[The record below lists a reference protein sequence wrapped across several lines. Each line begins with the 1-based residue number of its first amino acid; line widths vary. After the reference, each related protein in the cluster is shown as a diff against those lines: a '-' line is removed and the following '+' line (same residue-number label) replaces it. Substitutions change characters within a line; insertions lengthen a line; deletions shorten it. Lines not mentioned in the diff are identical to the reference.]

1 MNHHLN
7 NPSSRSG
14 GILFRLL
21 LSQGIMSAALLL
33 CAGMSK
39 VTAAELLR
47 NGAFDP
53 AGASVQTGGVTAGNA
68 PNGSWSIYVE
78 KRFGDKMAVALD
90 SAVGHLAPG
99 AFRMSPETNLNA
111 SATVHQS
118 LPVVA
123 GQTYELEGWV
133 MGKNLAGASIKA
145 GIQAEFR
152 QADGKF
158 IGKEVLT
165 ILDEKT
171 PAGEWRSGTLRVKT
185 PEGAK
190 GLTFAAWGIFKSY
203 PENALAPEIYFDD
216 FSLTG
221 GERKEYG
228 ASLPGG
234 EGLGLW
240 WCDNMRKIMRDQ
252 PVPKAATAEVTVEAA
267 RNEFEP
273 FQICLRPNEELRGVR
288 FETLG
293 APQGVTLDFFQQEY
307 VPVLKPM
314 DKWGEA
320 ADYPDPLVPVEG
332 PLTLAAGQNHP
343 FWIDLKVGEKVPAGE
358 HAFKVMLIRD
368 GAEPVAIPIRLKV
381 QPFTLPVATT
391 VRTAFG
397 VDVWPKWHGDLSTEQ
412 LKTVWKKYLTTLT
425 SHRLAPVIT
434 FTYGAFPWKP
444 KVLSA
449 DPATGVVTCDFS
461 AFDEIMGFVLDENHA
476 NSFSLHLQSP
486 PELVAMGKE
495 RNWDAAQTAK
505 VKLAYQRALV
515 AHVQE
520 KGWLEKCYLYAYDE
534 PTPDHYAQLVA
545 DLQRIQ
551 TEVPGLRRLVAFNN
565 SMAPNGQFQNQV
577 DIWVPG
583 ITKLDLWEAA
593 QARRR
598 GDQVWFYVC
607 LGPLAPYPNLF
618 IDHPSTSHRVLPW
631 MVAQF
636 NLDGF
641 LYWNTTWSKFT
652 NPWKEAMTHDEKPN
666 EFVKI
671 QPYANGDG
679 LLLYPPVKEP
689 ATVPVLAGPLPSI
702 RLKMMRE
709 GLEDTEYLTLL
720 RQRSKGEEALRLGGN
735 LVHGTSAFEL
745 NPAHYQQVRREL
757 AEAIAKAGDVPE
769 VKAQEKAADN
779 KSWMPG
785 FLRKLLGN

>member
-1 MNHHLN
+1 MNNRSQTH
-7 NPSSRSG
+7 SRRTSV
-14 GILFRLL
+14 IPFRLL
-21 LSQGIMSAALLL
+21 LSRGIMSAALLL
-33 CAGMSK
+33 CAAMTK
-39 VTAAELLR
+39 TTAAELLR

-53 AGASVQTGGVTAGNA
+53 AGASVQTGGVSAGNA
-68 PNGSWSIYVE
+68 ANGSWSIYVE
-78 KRFGDKMAVALD
+78 NRFGGKMAVTLD
-90 SAVGHLAPG
+90 PAVGHLAPG
-99 AFRMSPETNLNA
+99 AFRMSPETNLDG

-123 GQTYELEGWV
+123 GQTYELKGWI
-133 MGKNLAGASIKA
+133 MGRNLAGASIKA

-165 ILDEKT
+165 ILDENT
-171 PAGEWRSGTLRVKT
+171 PAGEWRSGTFRVKM
-185 PEGAK
+185 PAGAQ
-190 GLTFAAWGIFKSY
+190 GLTFAAWGKFKSY
-203 PENALAPEIYFDD
+203 PENAAAPEIFFDD

-221 GERKEYG
+221 GAREEYG
-228 ASLPGG
+228 ATLPADA
-234 EGLGLW
+234 GLGLW

-252 PVPKAATAEVTVEAA
+252 PVPKAKAPAVVVEAA
-267 RNEFEP
+267 RNEYEP
-273 FQICLRPNEELRGVR
+273 FQICLRPVEELRGVR
-288 FETLG
+288 LETVG
-293 APQGVTLDFFQQEY
+293 APEGVTLDFFQEEY

-314 DKWGEA
+314 DYLGEK

-332 PLTLAAGQNHP
+332 PLTLAAGKNHP

-358 HAFKVMLIRD
+358 HAFKVMLTRD
-368 GAEPVAIPIRLKV
+368 GAEPVAIPVQLKV
-381 QPFTLPVATT
+381 QPFALPAATT
-391 VRTAFG
+391 VRTKFG
-397 VDVWPKWHGDLSTEQ
+397 VDVWPKWHGDLNTEQ
-412 LKTVWKKYLTTLT
+412 LKTVWKKYLTALT
-425 SHRLAPVIT
+425 SHRLSPTIN

-444 KVLSA
+444 KVLAA

-476 NSFSLHLQSP
+476 NSFSLQLQPP
-486 PELVAMGKE
+486 PELAAMGKE

-515 AHVQE
+515 EHVQE
-520 KGWLEKCYLYAYDE
+520 KGWLEKCFLYTYDE

-545 DLQRIQ
+545 DLQRIK
-551 TEVPGLRRLVAFNN
+551 TEVPGLRRLVTFNN
-565 SMAPNGQFQNQV
+565 SMAPNEQFKGQV

-583 ITKLDLWEAA
+583 IAKLDLWEAA

-631 MVAQF
+631 MVSQF

-641 LYWNTTWSKFT
+641 LYWTTTWSKFT
-652 NPWKEAMTHDEKPN
+652 NPWEEAMTRDEKPN

-671 QPYANGDG
+671 IPYANGDG

-689 ATVPVLAGPLPSI
+689 ATAPVLAGPVPSI

-757 AEAIAKAGDVPE
+757 AEAIVKAGDVPE

-785 FLRKLLGN
+785 FLKKLFGK